1 MEMAESLLQG
11 LFFFAPVDIRGYYIS
26 YYGEKTKEEFIM
38 GTIKNTIKLLVAL
51 DKLNQELNDGLN
63 ERIRE
68 LKKQVKE
75 EEKNPRSWRPG
86 Q

>member
-1 MEMAESLLQG
+1 M
-11 LFFFAPVDIRGYYIS
+11 
-26 YYGEKTKEEFIM
+26 M
-38 GTIKNTIKLLVAL
+38 GVIKDTFKLLVAL

-63 ERIRE
+63 DRIKE

-75 EEKNPRSWRPG
+75 EEKNPKYWKPE

>member
-1 MEMAESLLQG
+1 MMG
-11 LFFFAPVDIRGYYIS
+11 KI
-26 YYGEKTKEEFIM
+26 KETF
-38 GTIKNTIKLLVAL
+38 KLLVAL

-68 LKKQVKE
+68 LKKQIKE
-75 EEKNPRSWRPG
+75 EEKNPKRWNSE

>member
-1 MEMAESLLQG
+1 
-11 LFFFAPVDIRGYYIS
+11 
-26 YYGEKTKEEFIM
+26 M
-38 GTIKNTIKLLVAL
+38 GKIKNTFKLLWAL

-75 EEKNPRSWRPG
+75 EENNPRGWKPELRSSKK
-86 Q
+86 